1 MHFTA
6 GGVCSPREVN
16 MRLLI
21 PILLW
26 LSGLC
31 FLGFGLAFL
40 VAPIA
45 TLSAAG
51 VVTEGAIAA
60 TELRAFYG
68 GVEVALGLLITACAL
83 RPTRWRDGLWLTLA
97 CYGAIG
103 LTRLAGMAID
113 GSDSFFLRVAA
124 TTEIVFALAAAYAL
138 WRHPATPRPTR

>member
-6 GGVCSPREVN
+6 VGVCWLGEVN
-16 MRLLI
+16 MRVLI

-31 FLGFGLAFL
+31 FLGFGIAFL
-40 VAPIA
+40 IAPVA
-45 TLSAAG
+45 TLAAAG
-51 VVTEGAIAA
+51 VMTEGAIAA

-68 GVEVALGLLITACAL
+68 GVEVALGLLIIACAVQ
-83 RPTRWRDGLWLTLA
+83 PARWRDGLWLTLA

-113 GSDSFFLRVAA
+113 GSDSFFLRFAAA
-124 TTEIVFALAAAYAL
+124 TEVVFALASVYAL
-138 WRHPATPRPTR
+138 WRLPTTPPPTR